1 MNNEDIIKY
10 KSLYLQTSWGYLNM
24 LRKNIAFLL
33 HGRSATSAVDSAHL
47 AAHSLKSQSILMGYT
62 KIGELCEEM
71 EHIFQ
76 ESKQNS
82 AVPDEEI
89 LKIMLESLKTIQL
102 SLTQISE
109 NAKELDLSE
118 ETDRLRRRYGK

>member
-1 MNNEDIIKY
+1 
-10 KSLYLQTSWGYLNM
+10 
-24 LRKNIAFLL
+24 
-33 HGRSATSAVDSAHL
+33 
-47 AAHSLKSQSILMGYT
+47 MGYT